1 MFVNSLLVWSL
12 IKNELLHDSI
22 DFEQCKT
29 IAVGP
34 ISLCVWRHN
43 LYTLY
48 HVHRYASYSWMTF
61 FHFASYHSTLI
72 CCLSSLRISCESSYW
87 PTMYCRS
94 IRWLQSC
101 QRVICRA
108 QLSYFKKKFQL
119 SEGSCFRTFSSNFVM
134 IRVGLVG
141 DVANSFALLNVVI
154 VMALVLANFYG
165 YFDNASKSFLRDGFC
180 VSWPGT
186 LYDSHHLAFY
196 IDTVCAIILAYLSI
210 KYAGMASHA
219 RWASGEGTDS

>member
-1 MFVNSLLVWSL
+1 
-12 IKNELLHDSI
+12 
-22 DFEQCKT
+22 
-29 IAVGP
+29 
-34 ISLCVWRHN
+34 
-43 LYTLY
+43 
-48 HVHRYASYSWMTF
+48 
-61 FHFASYHSTLI
+61 
-72 CCLSSLRISCESSYW
+72 
-87 PTMYCRS
+87 
-94 IRWLQSC
+94 
-101 QRVICRA
+101 
-108 QLSYFKKKFQL
+108 
-119 SEGSCFRTFSSNFVM
+119 M

-210 KYAGMASHA
+210 KYAGMAGYETVQFAPAGVFIHGLA
-219 RWASGEGTDS
+219 HLGITTNTTTAVAG